1 VLPYINTILILTF
14 IKAQTLVVRHCETM
28 NYETA
33 EKEEKEVYRK
43 LRIKELWMKERGDA
57 TRCASV
63 HVSSLL

>member
-1 VLPYINTILILTF
+1 
-14 IKAQTLVVRHCETM
+14 M

-57 TRCASV
+57 TCCASV